1 MFLCDTNVISE
12 FFRPHPSPKLLNW
25 AEGVPEIFVSAIS
38 IEEIRYGL
46 SWKPNARIL
55 AGLES
60 FLAVRCKLLPVTPE
74 VASRS
79 GGMRGAFQARGRTRS
94 VQDMLIA
101 ATAQVHQLVL
111 VTRNVRDFE
120 DCALT
125 LLNPID

>member
-1 MFLCDTNVISE
+1 
-12 FFRPHPSPKLLNW
+12 
-25 AEGVPEIFVSAIS
+25 
-38 IEEIRYGL
+38 
-46 SWKPNARIL
+46 
-55 AGLES
+55 
-60 FLAVRCKLLPVTPE
+60 
-74 VASRS
+74 
-79 GGMRGAFQARGRTRS
+79 MRGAFQARGRTRS